1 MRAVPTAVPTRVP
14 TGVPTRSGTP
24 QNRRDQREDGES
36 AESTQPRQGGQDRKN
51 HHITRPSH
59 VTRDHVTIAAAH
71 LTDRDRRIA
80 LDCYE
85 HGTLTTD
92 QLGRLHFRGGRATRR
107 RLERLYELRVLDRFR
122 PTLPRGEGS
131 APFHWLLDEVGARIV
146 AAELGRDRDQL
157 RWRRSDPL
165 QVARSATLAHR
176 IAVNEFFVRLA
187 VEARAAGGAL
197 REWYGERTT
206 QSLLDGIAAPDGY
219 GVLTLPDIDPLHL
232 LLELDRGTEPL
243 RRIREKVDRYAK
255 ALPRSELA
263 DADPLVLFA
272 APTAARARSM
282 TEVGATIGGAVI
294 VWAPASSDALLP
306 LLLRPLSAISSDA

>member
-1 MRAVPTAVPTRVP
+1 MKRVPFRVPTDVP

-24 QNRRDQREDGES
+24 QIGRDRRQGGRS
-36 AESTQPRQGGQDRKN
+36 AESSQPRQEGRDRT
-51 HHITRPSH
+51 HHLTRPAH
-59 VTRDHVTIAAAH
+59 VTRDHVARAAAH

-92 QLGRLHFRGGRATRR
+92 QLERLHFRGSRATRR

-122 PTLPRGEGS
+122 PTLRRGEGS

-157 RWRRSDPL
+157 RWRHADPL
-165 QVARSATLAHR
+165 KVARTPILAHR
-176 IAVNEFFVRLA
+176 LAVNEFFVRLA
-187 VEARAAGGAL
+187 VEARAVGGAL

-206 QSLLDGIAAPDGY
+206 QRLFDGIVAPDGY
-219 GVLTLPDIDPLHL
+219 GVVALPDRDPLHV

-243 RRIREKVDRYAK
+243 SRIRDKADRYAK
-255 ALPRSELA
+255 AVPRSELA
-263 DADPLVLFA
+263 DANPLVLFVA
-272 APTAARARSM
+272 QTSRRTESM
-282 TEVGATIGGAVI
+282 RRVLSEAKQVPFAV
-294 VWAPASSDALLP
+294 VWALEPGTDVLPA
-306 LLLRPLSAISSDA
+306 IG

>member
-1 MRAVPTAVPTRVP
+1 M
-14 TGVPTRSGTP
+14 
-24 QNRRDQREDGES
+24 N
-36 AESTQPRQGGQDRKN
+36 
-51 HHITRPSH
+51 HITRPQH
-59 VTRDHVTIAAAH
+59 VTQDHVARAAAH

-92 QLGRLHFRGGRATRR
+92 QLRRLHFTGERTTRR

-122 PTLPRGEGS
+122 PTLPMGEGT
-131 APFHWLLDEVGARIV
+131 APFHWVLDEVGARIV
-146 AAELGRDRDQL
+146 AAELGRERDQL

-165 QVARSATLAHR
+165 KVARSTTLAHR
-176 IAVNEFFVRLA
+176 IAVNEFFARLA

-219 GVLTLPDIDPLHL
+219 GVVTLPGHDPLHL

-243 RRIREKVDRYAK
+243 RRIRDKVARYAK

-263 DADPLVLFA
+263 DADPLVLFL
-272 APTAARARSM
+272 APTSPRVEHIAEVLRRSDDVRAGR
-282 TEVGATIGGAVI
+282 VRCR
-294 VWAPASSDALLP
+294 ASSWSTGSAEAAALDLVAGSGLTTAATP
-306 LLLRPLSAISSDA
+306 RIRA